1 MRSSLSMKN
10 YNHSNIYLLR
20 TAAENRMCSQISD
33 SLMCCLPCPA
43 TDWLY
48 PDSTSLAIR
57 LLILCMAYEVAGFK
71 QMDQAAGYINVVAL
85 SLCIF
90 LLLTFV
96 MLPVEI
102 TKRHYLNICLLVGN
116 IFVSVC
122 TPISFFINPRDKLG

>member
-1 MRSSLSMKN
+1 
-10 YNHSNIYLLR
+10 
-20 TAAENRMCSQISD
+20 
-33 SLMCCLPCPA
+33 
-43 TDWLY
+43 
-48 PDSTSLAIR
+48 
-57 LLILCMAYEVAGFK
+57 MAYEVAGFK